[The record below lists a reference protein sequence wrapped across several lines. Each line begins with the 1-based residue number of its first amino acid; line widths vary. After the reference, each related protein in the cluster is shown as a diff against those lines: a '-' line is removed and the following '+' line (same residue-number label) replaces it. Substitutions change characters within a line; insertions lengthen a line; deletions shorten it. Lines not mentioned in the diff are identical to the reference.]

1 MESPKVTIHY
11 SSPKF
16 YLVPR
21 AGLQSQHTAA
31 GGSHPFIAA
40 EGGVIRLVQ
49 PASIKVEECTVSLR
63 VGDSGPHAVAHLP
76 CSRHRHSEDA

>member
-40 EGGVIRLVQ
+40 EGGVIRLVH
-49 PASIKVEECTVSLR
+49 PTSINVKECTVSLR
-63 VGDSGPHAVAHLP
+63 GGD
-76 CSRHRHSEDA
+76 R